1 MPLKKGSSQQ
11 VISQN
16 IREMVHAG
24 HPQQQAIAAAMSSAG
39 KKRGRGPDKKPRK
52 KPLSRYFGGR

>member
-1 MPLKKGSSQQ
+1 MPLKPGKSQK

-24 HPQQQAIAAAMSSAG
+24 HPQAQAVAAAMSKAG
-39 KKRGRGPDKKPRK
+39 KQKPRK
-52 KPLSRYFGGR
+52 RKK